1 MKKTFF
7 LIFLFLIACTKN
19 SSSVNYNKDL
29 NFFNQLTLEQ
39 FKIKLENY
47 ANNKPYPNIDE

>member
-7 LIFLFLIACTKN
+7 LIFIFLIACTKN